1 MYNMDDDRPP
11 KKPVIG
17 SQAGALAE
25 IERWM
30 RENRHD
36 VIEDA
41 DGLAWRLGIA
51 TEERA
56 ARLAPRKLEIELKF
70 QLHTSVTPEDLVR
83 TRSFDPVADA
93 RLLALIEGETIPL
106 VMKPIVRVAGSLE
119 EARRIVR
126 DELPRLEAKLKE
138 ASLRDLKRALVA
150 RWLEKISIFGRLDPV
165 P

>member
-1 MYNMDDDRPP
+1 MDDDRPP

-36 VIEDA
+36 LIEDA
-41 DGLAWRLGIA
+41 DGLAWRLTIE

-56 ARLAPRKLEIELKF
+56 ARLAPRELEIELRF
-70 QLHTSVTPEDLVR
+70 HVRTSVTPEDLVR
-83 TRSFDPVADA
+83 TKAFDPVADA
-93 RLLALIEGETIPL
+93 RLLSLLEGETIPL
-106 VMKPIVRVAGSLE
+106 FMKPVVRVATGLE
-119 EARRIVR
+119 EARRVVR
-126 DELPRLEAKLKE
+126 DELPRLRARLTE

-150 RWLEKISIFGRLDPV
+150 RWLEKISVFGRLDPV